1 LIDLTL
7 ELLVELA
14 QEVEVCDPI
23 IWDDVGL
30 EPTGTYR
37 MIAASIL
44 EQFGSGSYNKEE
56 KISILVAMTRLVVE
70 NFVLNSRILA
80 LESKNR

>member
-1 LIDLTL
+1 LVNLTL

-14 QEVEVCDPI
+14 QEVEVHDPI
-23 IWDDVGL
+23 IWEDVNL
-30 EPTGTYR
+30 NPTGTYR
-37 MIAASIL
+37 MIAASVL
-44 EQFGSGSYNKEE
+44 EQFDTGSYTQED